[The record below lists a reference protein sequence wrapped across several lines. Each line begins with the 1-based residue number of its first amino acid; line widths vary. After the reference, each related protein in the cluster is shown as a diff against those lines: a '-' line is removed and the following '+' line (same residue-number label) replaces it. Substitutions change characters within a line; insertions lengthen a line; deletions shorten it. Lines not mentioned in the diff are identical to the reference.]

1 MCDPMVMVG
10 YAQMQLIPSQ
20 MSSMDKHRMVARMFT
35 RPVFASIAQSGDWR
49 NALAFLFRAGV
60 VRDSQNASL
69 GRLFE
74 SGWELL
80 QRGYRN
86 EYVYKSEIANRVV
99 FGRHSPRTT
108 GVEIE
113 LPIGRSIVDVAT
125 FNGTSTAYEI
135 KTEFDTS
142 RRLMTQ
148 TCDYLKVFDRVFVVA
163 HPSSALRF
171 AALVDERVGVLA
183 LDSRG
188 SLATVK
194 PVISNRCNV
203 SVSTVF
209 KCLRRAEYVS
219 IAENISG
226 KRMDYPNGLISKRC
240 EEYFSRLSSAGAHE
254 LFLEAMRSRK
264 TDASTVSFVSQLPPS
279 LRALGYA
286 TPLSIRQRK
295 VVLNSMNLK
304 IRLALAVN

>member
-1 MCDPMVMVG
+1 
-10 YAQMQLIPSQ
+10 MQTIPIE
-20 MSSMDKHRMVARMFT
+20 MSSMNKHRLVARMFT
-35 RPVFASIAQSGDWR
+35 RPVFAAIAQSGDWR
-49 NALAFLFRAGV
+49 TALAFLLRAGV
-60 VRDSQNASL
+60 VRNSQDATL

-74 SGWELL
+74 SGWNLL
-80 QRGYRN
+80 RLGYRN
-86 EYVYKSEIANRVV
+86 EYVYKSEIANRIV

-108 GVEIE
+108 GIEIE
-113 LPIGRSIVDVAT
+113 LPVGRSIIDVAT

-148 TCDYLKVFDRVFVVA
+148 TRDYLKVFDRVFVVA
-163 HPSSALRF
+163 HPPRALRF

-194 PVISNRCNV
+194 PAISNLCDV
-203 SVSTVF
+203 SVSSVF
-209 KCLRRAEYVS
+209 RCLRRAEYVS
-219 IAENISG
+219 IAERIAG
-226 KRMDYPNGLISKRC
+226 QRMNYPNGLISKRC
-240 EEYFSRLSSAGAHE
+240 EEYFSMLSPAVAHE
-254 LFLEAMRSRK
+254 FFVEAMRRRK

-286 TPLSIRQRK
+286 TPLSARQRN
-295 VVLNSMNLK
+295 VALRSMNQK
-304 IRLALAVN
+304 TKLALAIS